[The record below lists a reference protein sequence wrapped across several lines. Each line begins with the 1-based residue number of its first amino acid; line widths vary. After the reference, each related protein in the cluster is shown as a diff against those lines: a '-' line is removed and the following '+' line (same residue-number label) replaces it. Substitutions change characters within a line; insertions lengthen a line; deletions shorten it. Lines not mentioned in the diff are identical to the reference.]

1 MRGSWSL
8 PRRVIRLPGTR
19 WRSGIVYGWAVASEE
34 FRQNLKK
41 LYAELEE
48 PRGWGGREVA
58 ELREEKWEGAR
69 GPTKKTGKTEKDRL
83 EARKS
88 AKWKIRIARELRAR
102 TTATNAWIAERLA
115 MGHSTRVSNLIR
127 ENM

>member
-1 MRGSWSL
+1 MRQHERQLEFAEESDPASRGRAGEAVLFTAGRWP
-8 PRRVIRLPGTR
+8 PR
-19 WRSGIVYGWAVASEE
+19 S

-83 EARKS
+83 EA
-88 AKWKIRIARELRAR
+88 AKAPNGRDA
-102 TTATNAWIAERLA
+102 
-115 MGHSTRVSNLIR
+115 
-127 ENM
+127 

>member
-1 MRGSWSL
+1 MELAEESDPASRDAL
-8 PRRVIRLPGTR
+8 AKR
-19 WRSGIVYGWAVASEE
+19 YCHGWAVASEE

-48 PRGWGGREVA
+48 PRGWAGREVA
-58 ELREEKWEGAR
+58 ELREEKWERALVALLR
-69 GPTKKTGKTEKDRL
+69 RTGKTEKDRL

-88 AKWKIRIARELRAR
+88 AKWKVRIARQLRAR

-115 MGHSTRVSNLIR
+115 MGHPTRVCNLMR
-127 ENM
+127 EKCKI